1 MVSCLQA
8 RGQPPSYA
16 LISLASDCSKNET
29 SFHGLS
35 NLLSSNNDDAFKET
49 PRDYCFSHKVS
60 GCAPWKPISINP
72 ELVGNQGNCCLAEL
86 KLELEVGRAL
96 LGLGVG
102 GGATLAL
109 QTPLYSDGSMNNS

>member
-1 MVSCLQA
+1 MIQLFIAC
-8 RGQPPSYA
+8 
-16 LISLASDCSKNET
+16 T
-29 SFHGLS
+29 
-35 NLLSSNNDDAFKET
+35 SSNNDDAFKKPPET
-49 PRDYCFSHKVS
+49 IVS
-60 GCAPWKPISINP
+60 AIKCQRCAPWKPISINP